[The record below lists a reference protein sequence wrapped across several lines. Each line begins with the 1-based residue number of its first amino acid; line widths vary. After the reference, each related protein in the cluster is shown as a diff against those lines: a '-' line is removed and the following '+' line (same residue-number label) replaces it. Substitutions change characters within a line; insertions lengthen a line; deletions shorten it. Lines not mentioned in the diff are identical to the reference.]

1 MSKPMIE
8 VANLTCDYGHGR
20 GVFDLSFTVYQ
31 GEVFGFLGPNGA
43 GKTTTIRQLMGFVRP
58 DRGSAKI
65 LGLDCFIQSAKIQS
79 NVGYLPGELALMED
93 MSGEGF
99 LKLIAGMKGLRDP
112 SRMEELCNLFELNPH
127 QRIRRMSKGTKQKLG
142 LVCAFMGSPEIL
154 ILDEPTSGLDP
165 LMQNRFTQLLLKEKE
180 RGATILLSSH
190 LFEETEKTCDRVAIL
205 RAGRLAAV
213 EQMQKLRDS
222 RTRSYTFVFPD
233 EQLAQKALAQ
243 WGGKGQLEAN
253 SLSVTLDNAAGLPEL
268 LGIAAECK
276 ACDLREKNQTLEEL
290 FLHFYGEVQQ
300 DA

>member
-1 MSKPMIE
+1 MSKTMIE
-8 VANLTCDYGHGR
+8 VKKLTCDYGRGR
-20 GVFDLSFTVYQ
+20 GVFDLSFAVER

-58 DRGSAKI
+58 DKGSAQI
-65 LGLDCFIQSAKIQS
+65 QGMDCFARSAKIQAS
-79 NVGYLPGELALMED
+79 VGYLPGELALMED

-99 LKLIAGMKGLRDP
+99 LRLMAGMKGLHNLE
-112 SRMEELCNLFELNPH
+112 RMQQLCSLFELDPR

-142 LVCAFMGSPEIL
+142 LVCAFMASPDIL

-165 LMQNRFTQLLLKEKE
+165 LMQNRFTQLILREKQ

-213 EQMQKLRDS
+213 EQMQTLRDS
-222 RTRSYTFVFPD
+222 RTRSYTLSFPD
-233 EQLAQKALAQ
+233 RELAQKALAL
-243 WGGKGQLEAN
+243 WGGKGRLED
-253 SLSVTLDNAAGLPEL
+253 SCLSVTLEGAAGLPQL
-268 LGIAAECK
+268 LEAAARCQV
-276 ACDLREKNQTLEEL
+276 CDLREKSQTLEEL
-290 FLHFYGEVQQ
+290 FLHFYGEVHQ

>member
-1 MSKPMIE
+1 MSKTMIE
-8 VANLTCDYGHGR
+8 VKKLTCDYGRGR
-20 GVFDLSFTVYQ
+20 GVFDLSFAVEQ

-58 DRGSAKI
+58 DKGSAQI
-65 LGLDCFIQSAKIQS
+65 QGMDCFARSAKIQAS
-79 NVGYLPGELALMED
+79 VGYLPGELALMED

-99 LKLIAGMKGLRDP
+99 LRLMAGMKGLHNLE
-112 SRMEELCNLFELNPH
+112 RMQQLCSLFELDPR

-142 LVCAFMGSPEIL
+142 LVCAFMASPDIL

-165 LMQNRFTQLLLKEKE
+165 LMQNRFTQLILREKQ

-213 EQMQKLRDS
+213 EQMQTLRDS
-222 RTRSYTFVFPD
+222 RARSYTLIFPD
-233 EQLAQKALAQ
+233 RELAQKTLSL
-243 WGGKGQLEAN
+243 WGGKGQLED
-253 SLSVTLDNAAGLPEL
+253 SCLSVTLEGAAGLPQL
-268 LGIAAECK
+268 LEAAARCQV
-276 ACDLREKNQTLEEL
+276 CDLREKSQTLEEL
-290 FLHFYGEVQQ
+290 FLHFYGEVHQ